1 MVLELNDVDVKCGDG
16 WIGIVERMLDE
27 LNAAG
32 LRVHGLVADEDQGRL
47 RVDYNTPTSTTR
59 DQSRAIMRIMLLAQC
74 RSVYTC
80 ETCARP
86 GEHRTNSVGWRS
98 TRCLEHT
105 APDKNG
111 SRLIYDERR
120 RPWREVPDGV
130 VEYDPVTDQLIPK
143 S

>member
-1 MVLELNDVDVKCGDG
+1 MELKISDVDFRCGDG
-16 WIGIVERMLDE
+16 WLGIVQRMLDE
-27 LNAAG
+27 LNESG
-32 LRVHGLVADEDQGRL
+32 LVVYGLVADEDQGRL

-59 DQSRAIMRIMLLAQC
+59 EQSRAIMRTLLLAQC

-80 ETCARP
+80 ETCGRP
-86 GEHRTNSVGWRS
+86 GEHRSNSVNWRS
-98 TRCLEHT
+98 TRCQDH
-105 APDKNG
+105 AIPDKNG